1 MKTTAIEPD
10 YFFASLRGVRR
21 LLSVSSVLFVLAMI
35 ALVGIWMQLDMVA
48 LAAVL
53 FVAAIG
59 ATIVAYRFGQTSDS
73 SYFSSTHSVGYCEG
87 SSDPTSC
94 GLASCAGGGGSCQDR
109 FEREMKL
116 RIMEFEQDKLRSYVG
131 PSYLSQLGMVALWP
145 VVTAGALVSGAIPR
159 PAGAVV
165 LMVEL
170 VSFAGFSA
178 VRSKVRSLAPVSELS
193 MAEPSLPAT
202 SNTTPEAGLQSA

>member
-21 LLSVSSVLFVLAMI
+21 LLSISSVLFVLAMI
-35 ALVGIWMQLDMVA
+35 ALVGIWMQLDMMA
-48 LAAVL
+48 LLAVL
-53 FVAAIG
+53 VVAAIG
-59 ATIVAYRFGQTSDS
+59 ATVVAYRFGQTSDS
-73 SYFSSTHSVGYCEG
+73 SYFSSTHSEGYCEG
-87 SSDPTSC
+87 SSDPSSC
-94 GLASCAGGGGSCQDR
+94 GAASCSGAGGSCQDR

-131 PSYLSQLGMVALWP
+131 PSYLSQLGMLALWP

-159 PAGAVV
+159 PAGVLV

-170 VSFAGFSA
+170 VSFTGFSA
-178 VRSKVRSLAPVSELS
+178 VRSKIRSLAPVTEV
-193 MAEPSLPAT
+193 AT
-202 SNTTPEAGLQSA
+202 QEASVTATNSANPEAGLQSA